1 MVPWHEIDS
10 VFLDMDGTLL
20 DLHFDNHF
28 WQEHVPLR
36 YAEKHNISIDTAKS
50 RLVPKF
56 REIEG
61 TLDWYCVEHW
71 SRELELDIVALKHE
85 INHLIAVHDHVT
97 EFLARTRDAG
107 KRIVMLTNAHTRTLD
122 LKMEI
127 TGMADAFDALI
138 CSHDLGYPKEDLRF
152 WSALSKNE
160 SFRKDATL
168 FIDDSVPV
176 LQAANEY
183 GIRHIVAIRKP
194 DSRSVSRQIEGFRSI
209 DGFDEIMP
217 REAPQPSTTDTD
229 L

>member
-1 MVPWHEIDS
+1 MLPWHQIDS

-28 WQEHVPLR
+28 WREHVPMR
-36 YAEKHNISIDTAKS
+36 YAERHNISIETAKS

-56 REIEG
+56 REKEG

-71 SRELELDIVALKHE
+71 SHELELDIVALKHE
-85 INHLIAVHDHVT
+85 INHLITVHDHVD
-97 EFLARTRDAG
+97 EFLARIRKAG

-127 TGMADAFDALI
+127 TGIAGAFDALV
-138 CSHDLGYPKEDLRF
+138 CSHDIGYPKEDSRF
-152 WSALSKNE
+152 WPALGRE
-160 SFRKDATL
+160 EPFEKDATL
-168 FIDDSVPV
+168 FIDDSLAV
-176 LQAANEY
+176 LHTAHAY
-183 GIRHIVAIRKP
+183 GIRHLLAIHKP
-194 DSRSVSRQIEGFRSI
+194 DSRSPSREIEGFRAI

-217 REAPQPSTTDTD
+217 